1 MNELVLYIEKEKFLR
16 QTLEAVF
23 KSRGAKIHT
32 EESLTEYFYLLD
44 DLTPSRVILD
54 LSSVSSEEVQKVI
67 ELKKFK
73 IILIGDSGQLGQYS
87 DSAIV
92 KIVKPIIVL
101 NIFEQIF
108 EVSRA

>member
-67 ELKKFK
+67 EMKKFK
-73 IILIGDSGQLGQYS
+73 IILTGDSGQLAHYPENS
-87 DSAIV
+87 II

-108 EVSRA
+108 EISRA

>member
-1 MNELVLYIEKEKFLR
+1 MSELVLYIEKEKFLR

-44 DLTPSRVILD
+44 DLSPARVVLD
-54 LSSVSSEEVQKVI
+54 LNSVSMEEVQKVV
-67 ELKKFK
+67 EMKKFK
-73 IILIGDSGQLGQYS
+73 IILTGDSSKLALYTDPS
-87 DSAIV
+87 II
-92 KIVKPIIVL
+92 KIAKPIVVL

-108 EVSRA
+108 ELSRA